1 MRRNTGA
8 RRGWPA
14 AAALLLLLALLLEGC
29 ARQEDFYL
37 GWLKRTEPGRAQPRT
52 VQELEQGV
60 RRYREEVDRKVKAA
74 DQLGVYYRMLA
85 VRYMEMG
92 MYLKAYEALEE
103 ARRIYPEN
111 PILFY
116 YAGVCAA
123 RLSQAEVKEAGRL
136 DWLSKAER
144 LYRRAAALDPLHS
157 ESQYALAVLYV
168 FELGRPGE
176 AVGLLEPLV
185 EREKKNADALT
196 LLANAYYRTGA
207 LREALETYRRIEG
220 LEVSDERRRQ
230 AAENRKKIE
239 EELNGGG

>member
-1 MRRNTGA
+1 MRWNRKDRLAWRLLG
-8 RRGWPA
+8 
-14 AAALLLLLALLLEGC
+14 AALLLLGGC

-37 GWLKRTEPGRAQPRT
+37 GWLKRTEPGDRGREAGT
-52 VQELEQGV
+52 VQELEAGV

-103 ARRIYPEN
+103 ARRLYPEN

-123 RLSQAEVKEAGRL
+123 RMSLAEAGEAGRL
-136 DWLSKAER
+136 EWLSKAER
-144 LYRRAAALDPLHS
+144 LYRRAIALNPLHS

-168 FELGRPGE
+168 FELDRPGQ
-176 AVGLLEPLV
+176 AVGLLEGLL
-185 EREKKNADALT
+185 EREKKNVDALF

-207 LREALETYRRIEG
+207 LREALATYQRIEG
-220 LEVSDERRRQ
+220 LELSDERRRQ
-230 AAENRKKIE
+230 AAENRKRIE
-239 EELNGGG
+239 GELNDG